1 MIKKKCTSTTLYVK
15 WNEDLTVNIVLILF
29 MLKICLRYWRLSV
42 FYSSSYMLKFY
53 FCFTVLS
60 ASSDSTIKVWNAH
73 EGTCMATLRPHR
85 VRNPHWIPHML
96 VHMYIII
103 DQICLRMLHVWRYFV
118 IARRFL
124 QDYVKCLA
132 YAKDVEVVA
141 SAGLD
146 KTIYLWDVEE
156 LAALTSTNNN
166 VKGKN
171 SDGKVEFS
179 NTLPLLIRFVTST
192 GTYIGNV

>member
-1 MIKKKCTSTTLYVK
+1 
-15 WNEDLTVNIVLILF
+15 
-29 MLKICLRYWRLSV
+29 
-42 FYSSSYMLKFY
+42 
-53 FCFTVLS
+53 
-60 ASSDSTIKVWNAH
+60 
-73 EGTCMATLRPHR
+73 MATLRPHR

-96 VHMYIII
+96 VHVHMYIII
-103 DQICLRMLHVWRYFV
+103 DMICLRMLHVWRYFA

-171 SDGKVEFS
+171 SDGKVEIS
-179 NTLPLLIRFVTST
+179 NTLPLLVRFETST
-192 GTYIGNV
+192 GIYIGNV

>member
-1 MIKKKCTSTTLYVK
+1 
-15 WNEDLTVNIVLILF
+15 
-29 MLKICLRYWRLSV
+29 
-42 FYSSSYMLKFY
+42 
-53 FCFTVLS
+53 
-60 ASSDSTIKVWNAH
+60 
-73 EGTCMATLRPHR
+73 
-85 VRNPHWIPHML
+85 
-96 VHMYIII
+96 
-103 DQICLRMLHVWRYFV
+103 MLHVWRYFL

-179 NTLPLLIRFVTST
+179 NTLPLLVRFVTST

>member
-1 MIKKKCTSTTLYVK
+1 MNLNSKQ
-15 WNEDLTVNIVLILF
+15 
-29 MLKICLRYWRLSV
+29 
-42 FYSSSYMLKFY
+42 SSNQF
-53 FCFTVLS
+53 
-60 ASSDSTIKVWNAH
+60 
-73 EGTCMATLRPHR
+73 LRP
-85 VRNPHWIPHML
+85 L
-96 VHMYIII
+96 VLMNLFFLLMDDYKSSHQLIWLSTFS
-103 DQICLRMLHVWRYFV
+103 LRMLHVWRYFV
-118 IARRFL
+118 IARCFL

-171 SDGKVEFS
+171 SDGKVEFP
-179 NTLPLLIRFVTST
+179 NTLPLFCKICNIYRNI
-192 GTYIGNV
+192 YW